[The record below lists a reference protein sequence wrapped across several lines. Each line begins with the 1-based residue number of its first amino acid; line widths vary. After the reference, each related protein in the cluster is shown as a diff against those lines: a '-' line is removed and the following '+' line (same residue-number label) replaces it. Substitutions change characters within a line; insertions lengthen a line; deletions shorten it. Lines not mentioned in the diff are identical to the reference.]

1 MILTIC
7 PNPSMDCTIEL
18 DNLNVGML
26 NRISNKVETYS
37 GKALNV
43 AMGVARLKEKSFATG
58 FMFENN
64 GKMFEQTLEREGVAH
79 KFVWNKGSV
88 RVNYKIIDKRSM
100 LTEINDKGDE
110 VSEEKQRELID
121 LVKVLAKDCDI
132 AGMSG
137 SLPKGV
143 NAEFYGEVLKN
154 VPASVKKVVDTEKAN
169 LEFAVKE
176 NLYMVKPNL
185 RELENIAGDTLST
198 KYDILK
204 ASYALLNKGVKMVM
218 VSLGSEGAILT
229 DGIKSFYC
237 KSANVAVNST
247 VGAGDSMLASACVQ
261 IEKGADM
268 EELLRCSVAAGTAAI
283 TTSGTNLFYKDKYEE
298 IYNKIYVEPI

>member
-132 AGMSG
+132 AVMSG

-204 ASYALLNKGVKMVM
+204 ASYALLNKGAKMVM